1 MLRFTG
7 RILKTF
13 HFYYDVKS
21 HFNKMLRERLH
32 MKEGTVKWY
41 SEKKGYGFI
50 QTETHGDVFIHS
62 KSIEDHGHFGL
73 QKLDR
78 VSFEI
83 KETPRG
89 LQAVKVKV
97 L

>member
-1 MLRFTG
+1 VP
-7 RILKTF
+7 
-13 HFYYDVKS
+13 HFKGV
-21 HFNKMLRERLH
+21 FIERLR

-50 QTETHGDVFIHS
+50 ETETDGEIFMHS
-62 KSIEDHGHFGL
+62 SGIIDHGHFGL

-83 KETPRG
+83 KKTQRG
-89 LQAVKVKV
+89 IQAVKVKI

>member
-1 MLRFTG
+1 M
-7 RILKTF
+7 
-13 HFYYDVKS
+13 
-21 HFNKMLRERLH
+21 
-32 MKEGTVKWY
+32 KWY

-50 QTETHGDVFIHS
+50 ETENDGEIFMHS
-62 KSIEDHGHFGL
+62 SGIIDHGHFGL

-83 KETPRG
+83 KKTQRG
-89 LQAVKVKV
+89 LQAVKVKI

>member
-1 MLRFTG
+1 
-7 RILKTF
+7 
-13 HFYYDVKS
+13 
-21 HFNKMLRERLH
+21 

-50 QTETHGDVFIHS
+50 QTENNGDVFMHS

>member
-1 MLRFTG
+1 M
-7 RILKTF
+7 
-13 HFYYDVKS
+13 
-21 HFNKMLRERLH
+21 E
-32 MKEGTVKWY
+32 EGTVKLY

-50 QTETHGDVFIHS
+50 QTENHGEIFMHN
-62 KSIEDHGHFGL
+62 KGIEDHGHFGL

-83 KETPRG
+83 KETSRG
-89 LQAVKVKV
+89 PQAVKVKA

>member
-1 MLRFTG
+1 
-7 RILKTF
+7 
-13 HFYYDVKS
+13 
-21 HFNKMLRERLH
+21 

-50 QTETHGDVFIHS
+50 ETETDGDVFMHNS
-62 KSIEDHGHFGL
+62 GIEDHGHFGL

-78 VSFEI
+78 VSFEL
-83 KETPRG
+83 KKTPRG
-89 LQAVKVKV
+89 IQAVRVKV

>member
-1 MLRFTG
+1 MLRLTS
-7 RILKTF
+7 RISTTF
-13 HFYYDVKS
+13 HFYNDLKS
-21 HFNKMLRERLH
+21 YFNKGLRDRLR

-50 QTETHGDVFIHS
+50 QTENNGDVFMHS